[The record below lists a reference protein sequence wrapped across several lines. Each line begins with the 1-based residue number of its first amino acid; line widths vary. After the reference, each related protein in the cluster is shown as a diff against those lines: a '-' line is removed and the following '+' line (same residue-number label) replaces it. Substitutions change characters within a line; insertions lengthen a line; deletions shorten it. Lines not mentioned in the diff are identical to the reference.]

1 MGGAVG
7 RRCYGSAVTP
17 AAVVVLSFRLAAP
30 PAEGAASAEPSRL
43 DVAGADA
50 PAAAAREVSPPP
62 DVVVPAVHGL
72 ALMTVMRATE
82 SVLWPDPFARTQWFG
97 ARYEEAFTK
106 PPVFD
111 ARQPFMRWDGDPLV
125 INVLGHGL
133 FGSEL
138 YLRARQCR
146 LGWGGALAFATATS
160 AVWEYAFEAN
170 GVRPSAQ
177 DLVYTP
183 LMGLALGEARY
194 LLHRAAG
201 TIESSPTRS
210 VVRAVLDPLG
220 ELERAAGAPC

>member
-1 MGGAVG
+1 M
-7 RRCYGSAVTP
+7 TP
-17 AAVVVLSFRLAAP
+17 AAVVVLSFRLAAE
-30 PAEGAASAEPSRL
+30 PASEAPSAEPARL
-43 DVAGADA
+43 DVAAVDA
-50 PAAAAREVSPPP
+50 PAVDARLPPNI
-62 DVVVPAVHGL
+62 VVPAVHGF

-82 SVLWPDPFARTQWFG
+82 TVLWPDPFARTRWFG
-97 ARYEEAFTK
+97 ARYEEAFTM

-111 ARQPFMRWDGDPLV
+111 ARQPFMRWDGDPLF
-125 INVLGHGL
+125 INVVGHGL

-146 LGWGGALAFATATS
+146 LGWGGALAFAAATS

-194 LLHRAAG
+194 LLHRAAAR
-201 TIESSPTRS
+201 IASPPARV

-220 ELERAAGAPC
+220 ELERAAVAPC